1 MGVKKKRSSL
11 TSLIYNKQM
20 KIAPISRNE
29 HKWINRKCLFP
40 FSLALL
46 LVWSIS
52 TLARPPSPG
61 AVRGNLPRSGG
72 LTLPQDITM
81 EELVPPGEEEST
93 DAETKKSDDSAQ
105 APSKDD
111 TVSDQAPALSPVE
124 E

>member
-1 MGVKKKRSSL
+1 M
-11 TSLIYNKQM
+11 Y
-20 KIAPISRNE
+20 RNE

-40 FSLALL
+40 FFLALL
-46 LVWSIS
+46 LAWSID

-81 EELVPPGEEEST
+81 EELVPPGEEESAGT
-93 DAETKKSDDSAQ
+93 ETGKSADSAQ

-111 TVSDQAPALSPVE
+111 TASDQPPALSPAE

>member
-1 MGVKKKRSSL
+1 M
-11 TSLIYNKQM
+11 Y
-20 KIAPISRNE
+20 RNE
-29 HKWINRKCLFP
+29 CKWINRKCLVS

-93 DAETKKSDDSAQ
+93 DAETKKSDDSVQ
-105 APSKDD
+105 VPGKDD
-111 TVSDQAPALSPVE
+111 TASDKELIIPNY
-124 E
+124 

>member
-1 MGVKKKRSSL
+1 M
-11 TSLIYNKQM
+11 Y
-20 KIAPISRNE
+20 RNE
-29 HKWINRKCLFP
+29 HKWINRKRLFP

-61 AVRGNLPRSGG
+61 AVRGSLPGSGG

-81 EELVPPGEEEST
+81 EELVPPGEEES
-93 DAETKKSDDSAQ
+93 AEKETEKSDDSVQ
-105 APSKDD
+105 VPSKDD
-111 TVSDQAPALSPVE
+111 TASDQAPALNPVE